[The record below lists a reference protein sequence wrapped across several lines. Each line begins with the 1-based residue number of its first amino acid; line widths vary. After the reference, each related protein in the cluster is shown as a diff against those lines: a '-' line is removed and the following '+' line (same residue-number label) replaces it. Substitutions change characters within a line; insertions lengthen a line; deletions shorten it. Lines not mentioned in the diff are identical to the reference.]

1 MGKPSDSDHLPLTPV
16 VMHIL
21 LALADG
27 ERHGYAIAQEVEEAS
42 EGAIRMGAGTLYG
55 SIQRMVAA
63 GLIEDAPRRAHGIED
78 ERRRYYRA
86 TALGR
91 RVLGLEAER
100 LSKIVAV
107 ARAKQLLRRPEPA

>member
-1 MGKPSDSDHLPLTPV
+1 MARPSASDHLPLTPA

-27 ERHGYAIAQEVEEAS
+27 ERHGYAIAQEVEAAS
-42 EGAIRMGAGTLYG
+42 EGTLRMGAGTLYG
-55 SIQRMVAA
+55 SIQRMAAA
-63 GLIEDAPRRAHGIED
+63 GLIEETARRPQDGDD

-100 LSKIVAV
+100 LAKIVAV
-107 ARAKQLLRRPEPA
+107 ARSKQLLRRPEPA